1 MLLTCRSEERSLR
14 SVGAI
19 SAAALV
25 AVGTSCNGTLS
36 FDQLSGHFR
45 LPGSTGTVTFL
56 RTRVLRVIVRAKM
69 PPTSIARDSSAA
81 GGATDR
87 VSLLRNHPL
96 FCELTPSMLER
107 ISTYVKRRSFAKGST
122 IFEKGDAGV
131 GLIGV
136 VSGSVKISVT
146 SADGRDIVLN
156 IIRPGEVFGEIAL
169 LDGRART
176 ANAAAMSDCE
186 LIVIERREFLPFLR
200 SEPDVTLKLMEILCS
215 RLRKTSEQVQ
225 DVTFLNLS
233 TRLAKTLL
241 RLAANDGPSKP
252 ASKVA
257 ITQREISQIVGRS
270 RESTNK
276 QLRAWAKRGWI
287 RLERGSVTVIKAAKL
302 VELAATD
309 SDLDAS

>member
-1 MLLTCRSEERSLR
+1 
-14 SVGAI
+14 
-19 SAAALV
+19 
-25 AVGTSCNGTLS
+25 
-36 FDQLSGHFR
+36 
-45 LPGSTGTVTFL
+45 
-56 RTRVLRVIVRAKM
+56 M
-69 PPTSIARDSSAA
+69 PPTSIARDSSAT

-107 ISTYVKRRSFAKGST
+107 ISTYAKKRSVAKGAT
-122 IFEKGDAGV
+122 IFEKGDDGL

-136 VSGSVKISVT
+136 VSGSVKITVT

-176 ANAAAMSDCE
+176 ANATAMSDCE
-186 LIVIERREFLPFLR
+186 LIVIERREFIPFLR
-200 SEPDVTLKLMEILCS
+200 SEPDVALKLMEILCS

-241 RLAANDGPSKP
+241 RLTANHGSSKST
-252 ASKVA
+252 AKVA

-276 QLRAWAKRGWI
+276 RLRAWAKRGWI
-287 RLERGSVTVIKAAKL
+287 RLERGSVTVLKADKL
-302 VELAATD
+302 VELATMS

>member
-1 MLLTCRSEERSLR
+1 
-14 SVGAI
+14 
-19 SAAALV
+19 
-25 AVGTSCNGTLS
+25 
-36 FDQLSGHFR
+36 
-45 LPGSTGTVTFL
+45 
-56 RTRVLRVIVRAKM
+56 
-69 PPTSIARDSSAA
+69 
-81 GGATDR
+81 
-87 VSLLRNHPL
+87 
-96 FCELTPSMLER
+96 MLEH
-107 ISTYVKRRSFAKGST
+107 ISTYVKRRPVAKGST

-156 IIRPGEVFGEIAL
+156 IIHPGEVFGEIAL

-176 ANAAAMSDCE
+176 ANATAMSDCE
-186 LIVIERREFLPFLR
+186 LIVIERREFIPFLR

-215 RLRKTSEQVQ
+215 RLRNTSEQVQ

-241 RLAANDGPSKP
+241 RLTVNAGPSKP
-252 ASKVA
+252 AGKVT

-276 QLRAWAKRGWI
+276 QLRAWAKRGWL
-287 RLERGSVTVIKAAKL
+287 RLERGSVTVMKAEKL
-302 VELAATD
+302 VELAAMN
-309 SDLDAS
+309 SDLDVS